1 MNFTNQNNPNIDF
14 NLNIN
19 NLIPPK
25 KTMSSNNVSSNN
37 NKRLSLLKKECKKT
51 KILFNTFSAK
61 INMTENKSQKKSN
74 LIINRNNDNN
84 NNKIRKI
91 NKAKSANY
99 NKIKYYDSEEDK
111 KRDSYLYLVKL
122 KKYYSMQ
129 NNNIYNNSKSKYS
142 SLSQSHNTKKIKTKI
157 QNNEHNNTN
166 NYFTINNYYINSKL
180 SMTIDSN
187 NKNNNIYNNIIPRNT
202 SHSIFNKKNILNNDI
217 SEIINTRKKFNET
230 YNRFYNMEQTLI
242 KKNKKEI
249 TSKNND
255 TFDYSSM
262 NEYWNKRNQDNNKK
276 IVKIKNQLLKKG
288 QREIKSAPKI
298 SNKSKELALNSSKN
312 KNDNIKYNNIF
323 DKLFHKKY
331 INNSDINQKKLN
343 SKPRI
348 NQKSEKM
355 IRTIDDLFLWNN
367 KRQKKIKEYETKI
380 YKKEIFNKKN
390 INLTSETLLKERRPF
405 YTNKKVEDR
414 LIEQGKTI
422 KYKNKKYKE
431 KTLNEM
437 TEQKKYSNRNYNKIK
452 NIKSK
457 YMPKEESK
465 NNESNT
471 SNTKKSNNLFNFNYD
486 YNINIFNKRTALF
499 DKSKSNIIKELN
511 DKTKKNEVLPN
522 TNSKSLLLQ
531 NYMKSKVN
539 QNKNNF
545 KIKYNVTDFGSS
557 DYKNEE
563 EKNNMDN
570 IEKLK
575 AGLINNYEKNNFS
588 VNKNVNNNTDRN
600 KKGKNSNIFS
610 IKDKRLEDLKKII
623 DFSDKLYKNQIKIN
637 S

>member
-1 MNFTNQNNPNIDF
+1 MNFTNQNKPYSDF
-14 NLNIN
+14 NLNLN
-19 NLIPPK
+19 SLIPRK
-25 KTMSSNNVSSNN
+25 KTMNSNHFSSVNN
-37 NKRLSLLKKECKKT
+37 NKRVTLLKKECKET

-61 INMTENKSQKKSN
+61 VNMTENRSQKKSN
-74 LIINRNNDNN
+74 TIINRNIE
-84 NNKIRKI
+84 NKIRKI

-129 NNNIYNNSKSKYS
+129 NNNTYNNSKSKYS
-142 SLSQSHNTKKIKTKI
+142 SLSQSHNAKKIKTKI
-157 QNNEHNNTN
+157 QNNENNNTN
-166 NYFTINNYYINSKL
+166 NYFTINNFYINSKL
-180 SMTIDSN
+180 SMTIDSI

-202 SHSIFNKKNILNNDI
+202 SHSIFNKKNKLNNDI

-230 YNRFYNMEQTLI
+230 YNRFYNMEQKHI

-249 TSKNND
+249 NSKNND
-255 TFDYSSM
+255 TSDYSSL
-262 NEYWNKRNQDNNKK
+262 NEYWKKRNQENNRK
-276 IVKIKNQLLKKG
+276 IAKIKNQLLKNG

-298 SNKSKELALNSSKN
+298 SNKSKKLAINSNKN
-312 KNDNIKYNNIF
+312 KNDNSKYNNIF
-323 DKLFHKKY
+323 DKLFHKNY
-331 INNSDINQKKLN
+331 INNSDLNKKKLN

-355 IRTIDDLFLWNN
+355 IRTIDDLYLWNN
-367 KRQKKIKEYETKI
+367 KRQKKIKENETKI
-380 YKKEIFNKKN
+380 YKKDIFNKKN
-390 INLTSETLLKERRPF
+390 INLTSETMLKERRPF
-405 YTNKKVEDR
+405 YIRKKVEDR
-414 LIEQGKTI
+414 LIEQGQNI

-437 TEQKKYSNRNYNKIK
+437 TEQKKYSNKNYNKNK

-457 YMPKEESK
+457 YLPKEESK

-471 SNTKKSNNLFNFNYD
+471 SNIKKSNNLFNFNYD

-511 DKTKKNEVLPN
+511 DKTKKENLNSN

-531 NYMKSKVN
+531 NYMMNRVN

-557 DYKNEE
+557 DFKNEE

-588 VNKNVNNNTDRN
+588 VNKNVNSNTDRN
-600 KKGKNSNIFS
+600 KKGKNSNIFN

-623 DFSDKLYKNQIKIN
+623 DFSDKLYKNQIKMY

>member
-19 NLIPPK
+19 NIIPPK
-25 KTMSSNNVSSNN
+25 KTMSSNHVSSNN
-37 NKRLSLLKKECKKT
+37 NNRVSLLKKECKET

-61 INMTENKSQKKSN
+61 INMAENKSQKKSN
-74 LIINRNNDNN
+74 MIINRNNDN

-122 KKYYSMQ
+122 KKYYSIQ

-142 SLSQSHNTKKIKTKI
+142 SLSQSHNIKKIKTKI
-157 QNNEHNNTN
+157 QNNESNNTN
-166 NYFTINNYYINSKL
+166 NYLTINNYYINSKL

-242 KKNKKEI
+242 KKNKKELCR
-249 TSKNND
+249 KNND
-255 TFDYSSM
+255 TSDYSSM

-331 INNSDINQKKLN
+331 INNSDINKKKLN

-405 YTNKKVEDR
+405 YINKKVEDR

-465 NNESNT
+465 NNESYS

-539 QNKNNF
+539 QNKSNF

-557 DYKNEE
+557 NYKNEE

-588 VNKNVNNNTDRN
+588 VNKNMNNNTDRN
-600 KKGKNSNIFS
+600 KKGKNSNIFN